1 MNDKK
6 KILIVHNYYQVPGG
20 EDTVVANEKKML
32 ENQGHEVILYSR
44 NNNEIKTLSMLKKI
58 ILPLITI
65 FNPKTYRDVK
75 KIINVENVDIVHV
88 HNTLSLISPSVYYAA
103 FSCGIPVVQTIHNF
117 RLLCPAATFYRD
129 GCICEECVERGLSC
143 AVRHNCYRGSKLQTI
158 LCVINTKIH
167 RILRTY
173 SKLNYICLTEFN
185 KEKLLQLNSLS
196 KNNII
201 NENKVF
207 IKPNFTY
214 RNLEKQKHAEY
225 YLFIGRIEEIKGL
238 SLLIEAFEK
247 MPEKKLYVVGTGADY
262 EKYVTEVKQRLIS
275 NIIFTGFLERD
286 GINRLLSG
294 AKAVIVSSQW
304 YETFGMII
312 AESFASHVPVITGD
326 IGNIGGLVIDGVT
339 GTKFQYD
346 SAEELKK
353 AIQRFETM
361 PYNELKENAFK
372 EYDLKFSSEVNYKQI
387 IAIYNQVS
395 KQEN

>member
-32 ENQGHEVILYSR
+32 EDQGHEVILYSR

-58 ILPLITI
+58 LLPLITI

-143 AVRHNCYRGSKLQTI
+143 AVRHNCYRGSKLQTS

-214 RNLEKQKHAEY
+214 RNL
-225 YLFIGRIEEIKGL
+225 
-238 SLLIEAFEK
+238 
-247 MPEKKLYVVGTGADY
+247 
-262 EKYVTEVKQRLIS
+262 
-275 NIIFTGFLERD
+275 
-286 GINRLLSG
+286 
-294 AKAVIVSSQW
+294 
-304 YETFGMII
+304 
-312 AESFASHVPVITGD
+312 
-326 IGNIGGLVIDGVT
+326 
-339 GTKFQYD
+339 
-346 SAEELKK
+346 
-353 AIQRFETM
+353 
-361 PYNELKENAFK
+361 
-372 EYDLKFSSEVNYKQI
+372 
-387 IAIYNQVS
+387 
-395 KQEN
+395 

>member
-1 MNDKK
+1 MSTDKK
-6 KILIVHNYYQVPGG
+6 QKILIIHNYYQIPGG
-20 EDTVVANEKKML
+20 EDTVVANEKKNL
-32 ENQGHEVILYSR
+32 EDNGHEVIFYSR
-44 NNNEIKTLSMLKKI
+44 NNNEIKAFPIWKKSL
-58 ILPLITI
+58 LPFITI

-75 KIINVENVDIVHV
+75 KIINEKNVDIVHV

-103 FSCGIPVVQTIHNF
+103 FSAGIPVVQTIHNF
-117 RLLCPAATFYRD
+117 RLICPAATFYRD

-143 AVRHNCYRGSKLQTI
+143 AVRHSCYRGSKLQTI

-201 NENKVF
+201 NENKIF

-214 RNLEKQKHAEY
+214 RNFEWQKKGKY

-238 SLLIEAFEK
+238 TLLIEAFEK
-247 MPEKKLYVVGTGADY
+247 MPEKKLYVVGTGLDY
-262 EKYVTEVKQRLIS
+262 DKYVKEVKKRQIS
-275 NIIFTGFLERD
+275 NIIFTGFVGRS
-286 GINRLLSG
+286 GINRLLSE
-294 AKAVIVSSQW
+294 AKAVIVASQW

-372 EYDLKFSSEVNYKQI
+372 EYDLKFSPEVNYKQI
-387 IAIYNQVS
+387 IAVYNQVS
-395 KQEN
+395 E